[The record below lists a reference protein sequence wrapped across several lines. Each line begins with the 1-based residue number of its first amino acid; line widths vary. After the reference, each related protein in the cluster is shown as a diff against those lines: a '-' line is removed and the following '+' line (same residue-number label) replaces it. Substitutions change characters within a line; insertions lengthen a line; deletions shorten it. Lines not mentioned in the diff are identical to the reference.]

1 MKRRDFVQHLCPS
14 MAIFALANACVQAN
28 EPVTDLSAKEI
39 QEFERVSTKYNEEG
53 YFQEGN
59 LVFVNLSNP
68 DFSKLGNNL
77 AYVNILDAGVLLV
90 RTDEKTLKAFSNC
103 CPHQG
108 IRGAWVFVNGR
119 FKCENHGNSYNITEV
134 NTVSCGSN
142 SISGGLLRFNVV
154 AYKQFLKITKV

>member
-1 MKRRDFVQHLCPS
+1 MKRRDFVQYLCPS
-14 MAIFALANACVQAN
+14 MAVLTLANACVQAD
-28 EPVTDLSAKEI
+28 EPVMVLSTSEI

-134 NTVSCGSN
+134 NTVSCSSN